1 MRRSLKKPPN
11 KREENNKDDD
21 NSYDN
26 DSNSSNKYNNNVNY
40 NNNKNEPTITRQPVP
55 INDKNNNNENNIN
68 NNNNNN
74 NINKNK
80 ENDDIPYEE
89 RTKCEKCCGVGV
101 FCPDPCAIPFRD
113 ENARR
118 ELMGHESF
126 NMNTNE
132 EYRLKYG
139 LHSEHMRRKHPE
151 DWIILHAN
159 LGAVEPEINLIIQE
173 SIEEA
178 LLEAMPKRNDNN
190 VLISPSIFVW
200 M

>member
-1 MRRSLKKPPN
+1 MKKPPN
-11 KREENNKDDD
+11 KREENNKDDN

>member
-11 KREENNKDDD
+11 KREENNKDDN

>member
-11 KREENNKDDD
+11 KREENNKDDN

-68 NNNNNN
+68 NNND